1 MRFPG
6 GAVGNFYHFGK
17 SGYGFDFAEIDQYHD
32 GKVPKRARG
41 LENSRIKKNQHQ
53 DYIDDFIQLAQETNS
68 KAVLVANLFVDNNDI
83 LLMIEKLVTNNIEVV
98 GVELGSELSN
108 RSYFTKGYTI
118 EDYIVSA
125 KRCSKKIK
133 DKYPNLKTAVVV
145 APLGKRKGHRHNVWN
160 EKLSKL
166 DFYDAIIIHSYAKV
180 INGKDKEGQM
190 VFEEAEGKN
199 KTEAFEIYKN
209 RAIDYLTNEYPK
221 QVQEYVRIFNKP
233 IWVTEWNLQMSKT
246 TGNTLLQSLF
256 VANYL
261 LELLSSPDL
270 KNNFTFSFSS
280 NKKLGILGGV
290 AAAIAII
297 VIVGFTAINTPID
310 STVSSTASNPLLVNI
325 DQTTYQRADI
335 ISISGDTNSYTKSVE
350 LSIENTNGVKIW
362 KEIINPKN
370 DGQFST
376 LIIAGGGGWE
386 NNGVYTLK
394 AVQDDLASEI
404 EFKIIA

>member
-1 MRFPG
+1 LTFITDLDDLIRHHHG
-6 GAVGNFYHFGK
+6 DVKKLREIRDTIRHDNFITTEDKNYVESLITIH
-17 SGYGFDFAEIDQYHD
+17 
-32 GKVPKRARG
+32 
-41 LENSRIKKNQHQ
+41 LKNQPL
-53 DYIDDFIQLAQETNS
+53 DKS
-68 KAVLVANLFVDNNDI
+68 
-83 LLMIEKLVTNNIEVV
+83 
-98 GVELGSELSN
+98 
-108 RSYFTKGYTI
+108 
-118 EDYIVSA
+118 VSR
-125 KRCSKKIK
+125 KQPDTKIK
-133 DKYPNLKTAVVV
+133 L
-145 APLGKRKGHRHNVWN
+145 
-160 EKLSKL
+160 
-166 DFYDAIIIHSYAKV
+166 
-180 INGKDKEGQM
+180 Q
-190 VFEEAEGKN
+190 
-199 KTEAFEIYKN
+199 
-209 RAIDYLTNEYPK
+209 PK
-221 QVQEYVRIFNKP
+221 P
-233 IWVTEWNLQMSKT
+233 T
-246 TGNTLLQSLF
+246 
-256 VANYL
+256 
-261 LELLSSPDL
+261 LSSPDL

-310 STVSSTASNPLLVNI
+310 STVSSTASNPLLVDI

-362 KEIINPKN
+362 KETINPKN

>member
-1 MRFPG
+1 LTFITDLDDLIRHHHG
-6 GAVGNFYHFGK
+6 DVKKLREVRDTIRHDNFITSEDKNYVESLITMH
-17 SGYGFDFAEIDQYHD
+17 
-32 GKVPKRARG
+32 
-41 LENSRIKKNQHQ
+41 LKNQPL
-53 DYIDDFIQLAQETNS
+53 DKS
-68 KAVLVANLFVDNNDI
+68 
-83 LLMIEKLVTNNIEVV
+83 
-98 GVELGSELSN
+98 LS
-108 RSYFTKGYTI
+108 RKQPDT
-118 EDYIVSA
+118 
-125 KRCSKKIK
+125 KIK
-133 DKYPNLKTAVVV
+133 L
-145 APLGKRKGHRHNVWN
+145 
-160 EKLSKL
+160 
-166 DFYDAIIIHSYAKV
+166 
-180 INGKDKEGQM
+180 Q
-190 VFEEAEGKN
+190 
-199 KTEAFEIYKN
+199 
-209 RAIDYLTNEYPK
+209 PK
-221 QVQEYVRIFNKP
+221 P
-233 IWVTEWNLQMSKT
+233 
-246 TGNTLLQSLF
+246 TLI
-256 VANYL
+256 
-261 LELLSSPDL
+261 SPDL
-270 KNNFTFSFSS
+270 KNNFTFSFSA